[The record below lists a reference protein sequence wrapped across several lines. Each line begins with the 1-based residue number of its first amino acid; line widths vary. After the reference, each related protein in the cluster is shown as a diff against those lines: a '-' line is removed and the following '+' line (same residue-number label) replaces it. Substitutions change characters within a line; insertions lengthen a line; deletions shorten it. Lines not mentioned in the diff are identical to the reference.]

1 MTAAGW
7 LVRWDAQQETYL
19 PDREERFDVV
29 IDLVEA
35 VGGSGPRVLD
45 LGCGPGSLSARLLA
59 RLPDAT
65 VVGVDADPVLL
76 QLARWSAPAGLTIID
91 ADLRDPGWIDAVPPG
106 PYDAVVSTTALH
118 WLSPATLRVVYSAC
132 ARLLRAGGLLANG
145 DNLHVRSIPG
155 LASLAL
161 ELDRRRAARHGG
173 SGERWEAWWE
183 AVLSDPTLKDAVA
196 ERARRAA
203 DHPSD
208 DLQTDLATHERAL
221 RAAGFGEVGVLWR
234 KGTDCVLAAVSG
246 RAAGGT

>member
-35 VGGSGPRVLD
+35 VGGAAPRVLD

-59 RLPDAT
+59 RLPAAT

-76 QLARWSAPAGLTIID
+76 QLAGWSAPVGLTLVD
-91 ADLRDPGWIDAVPPG
+91 VDLRDPAWAEAIPPG

-118 WLSPATLRVVYSAC
+118 WLSPATLRDVYRAC
-132 ARLLRAGGLLANG
+132 GWLLRPGGLLANG
-145 DNLHVRSIPG
+145 DNFRVSSTPRL
-155 LASLAL
+155 LSLAL
-161 ELDRRRAARHGG
+161 ELDRRRSARHGG
-173 SGERWEAWWE
+173 SGERWGAWWE
-183 AVLSDPTLKDAVA
+183 AVLSDPTLKNAIA

-203 DHPSD
+203 EHPSD
-208 DLQTDLATHERAL
+208 DLQTDLAAHEGAL
-221 RAAGFGEVGVLWR
+221 RAAGFDEVGVLWR
-234 KGTDCVLAAVSG
+234 KGTDCVLAAVSHRTEG
-246 RAAGGT
+246 DT